1 MVELHSTLPHEH
13 APEFIAKPSLEL
25 QAVRP
30 DEFIGVPSFFITID
44 EWTFFITITIDEKM
58 KAKIPTITFHDL
70 EWRTAILEE
79 SSFLLLVVGVF
90 LPGQRTI

>member
-1 MVELHSTLPHEH
+1 VVELHSTLPHEH

-44 EWTFFITITIDEKM
+44 EWTFFITIDEKM
-58 KAKIPTITFHDL
+58 KAKIPTITFTTSNGEQQFL
-70 EWRTAILEE
+70 KNQA
-79 SSFLLLVVGVF
+79 SSFLFVGVV